1 MIQVYADG
9 ALVYD
14 SRIDELALIE
24 LTATMGLNK
33 SGVATITMPREHP
46 AHDAF
51 TSYRTVVEIYQD
63 GVRKFRGR
71 ALYPTDD
78 FQLRRTIT
86 CEGERGFFRDAV
98 MRPYTYQTQDLA
110 SVFTDIIG
118 LYNGQVEEFKQFALG
133 TVDIPTPEAPIL
145 LESEEAESIAETLDK
160 LVEMCGGYITFSTN
174 AAGKRTVNWFE
185 KVSTR
190 STQVIEYGGNLLDF
204 ARTDATT
211 DLATVIFPYGAKNAT
226 GKRINIKSENGD
238 LEYIMD
244 ADAVALRGFIA
255 KPVTWDDVTTPK
267 ALLAKAQQYLETSK
281 RVITSLELTAV
292 DLSLLDKSIDSFHLG
307 DTIRVRSKPHGV
319 DAEYQLE
326 EQDID
331 FLHPENNKVVLD
343 KSIATLTGSDVAGDR
358 RGTSELHRVERSIK
372 QDYQL
377 NQVAL
382 LEEQRALFSSLLK
395 QTSEALMLEVSEQYA
410 TNGEVEAVIQ
420 TTMTQLSDSFE
431 FLFSTL
437 EAKVDEND
445 AEARTQ
451 FEEIEKYIR
460 FQDGNI
466 ILGEVGNEITL
477 RIEND
482 RISFLDAGAEVAY
495 FSNQRLT
502 VLDGSFLHSLSVGSF
517 RFLPRENGNLS
528 LVKVGD

>member
-9 ALVYD
+9 SLIYD
-14 SRIDELALIE
+14 SRLDDLALIE

-63 GVRKFRGR
+63 KVLQFRGR
-71 ALYPTDD
+71 ALYPSDD

-98 MRPYTYQTQDLA
+98 MRPYTYQTEDLA
-110 SVFTDIIG
+110 SVFSDIIG

-133 TVDIPTPEAPIL
+133 TVDIPEPVDPIL
-145 LESEEAESIAETLDK
+145 LENEEAESIAETLDK

-174 AAGKRTVNWFE
+174 AAGKRTVSWFE

-190 STQVIEYGGNLLDF
+190 SAQVIEYGGNLIDF
-204 ARTDATT
+204 ARTDANT
-211 DLATVIFPYGAKNAT
+211 DLATVIVPYGAKNAT
-226 GKRINIKSENGD
+226 GKRINITTVNGGLD
-238 LEYIMD
+238 YIMD

-255 KPVTWDDVTTPK
+255 KSVYWDDITTPQ
-267 ALLAKAQQYLETSK
+267 ALLTKAQQYLDTSK
-281 RVITSLELTAV
+281 RVVTSLELTAF
-292 DLSLLDKSIDSFHLG
+292 DLSLLDKSIDSFRLG
-307 DTIRVRSKPHGV
+307 DTVRVRSKPHGV

-331 FLHPENNKVVLD
+331 FLHPENNRVVLD
-343 KSIATLTGSDVAGDR
+343 KSVATLTGSDVAGDR
-358 RGTSELHRVERSIK
+358 RGTSELHRVERNIK
-372 QDYQL
+372 QEYQL
-377 NQVAL
+377 NQAAL

-410 TNGEVEAVIQ
+410 TNGDIEAVIR

-431 FLFSTL
+431 FLFYQL
-437 EAKVDEND
+437 EEKVDTNGE
-445 AEARTQ
+445 ETRTQ
-451 FEEIEKYIR
+451 FAEIERFIR
-460 FQDGNI
+460 FEDGNI
-466 ILGEVGNEITL
+466 ILGESGNEITL

-482 RISFLDAGAEVAY
+482 RICFLDAGAEVAY

-528 LVKVGD
+528 LVKVGE

>member
-9 ALVYD
+9 SLIYD
-14 SRIDELALIE
+14 SRLDDLALIE

-63 GVRKFRGR
+63 KVLQFRGR
-71 ALYPTDD
+71 ALYPSDD

-98 MRPYTYQTQDLA
+98 MRPYTYQTKDLA
-110 SVFTDIIG
+110 SVFSDIIG

-133 TVDIPTPEAPIL
+133 TVDIPEPVDPIL
-145 LESEEAESIAETLDK
+145 LENEEAESIAETLDK
-160 LVEMCGGYITFSTN
+160 LVELCGGYITFSTN
-174 AAGKRTVNWFE
+174 AAGKRMVSWFE

-190 STQVIEYGGNLLDF
+190 SAQVIEYGGNLLDF
-204 ARTDATT
+204 ARTDANT
-211 DLATVIFPYGAKNAT
+211 DLATVIFPYGAKNSA
-226 GKRINIKSENGD
+226 GKRINIKSVNGD
-238 LEYIMD
+238 LEYIKD
-244 ADAVALRGFIA
+244 DDAVALRGFIA
-255 KPVTWDDVTTPK
+255 KAVTWDDITTPQ
-267 ALLAKAQQYLETSK
+267 ALLTKAQQYLDTSK
-281 RVITSLELTAV
+281 RVVTSLELTAF
-292 DLSLLDKSIDSFHLG
+292 DLSLLDKSIDSFRLG
-307 DTIRVRSKPHGV
+307 DIVRVRSKPHGV

-331 FLHPENNKVVLD
+331 FLHPENNRVVLD

-358 RGTSELHRVERSIK
+358 RGTSELHRVERNIK
-372 QDYQL
+372 QEYQL
-377 NQVAL
+377 NQAAL

-410 TNGEVEAVIQ
+410 TNGDIETVIR

-431 FLFSTL
+431 FLFYQL
-437 EAKVDEND
+437 EEKVDTNG
-445 AEARTQ
+445 AETRTQ
-451 FEEIEKYIR
+451 FEELEKYIR
-460 FQDGNI
+460 FEDGNI
-466 ILGEVGNEITL
+466 ILGESGNEITL

-495 FSNQRLT
+495 FSNKLLT

-528 LVKVGD
+528 LVKVGE

>member
-24 LTATMGLNK
+24 LTATLGLNK

-71 ALYPTDD
+71 ALYPADD
-78 FQLRRTIT
+78 FELRRTIT

-98 MRPYTYQTQDLA
+98 MRPYLYQEDPA
-110 SVFTDIIG
+110 DIFAEVIG
-118 LYNGQVEEFKQFALG
+118 LYNAQVEEFKQFALG
-133 TVDIPTPEAPIL
+133 TVDITDPNDYIR
-145 LESEEAESIAETLDK
+145 LESEEAESIADTLDK
-160 LVEMCGGYITFSTN
+160 LVEMCGGYITFGTN
-174 AAGKRTVNWFE
+174 EEGKRTVNWVE
-185 KVSTR
+185 EISTR
-190 STQVIEYGGNLLDF
+190 SSQVIEYGGNLIDF
-204 ARTDATT
+204 ARTDANT
-211 DLATVIFPYGAKNAT
+211 DLATVIVPYGAKNAT
-226 GKRINIKSENGD
+226 GKRVDIKSVNGGID
-238 LEYIMD
+238 YI
-244 ADAVALRGFIA
+244 ADEQAVALRGYIA
-255 KPVTWDDVTTPK
+255 KAVYWDDVTTPQALKTK
-267 ALLAKAQQYLETSK
+267 AEQYLETSK

-319 DAEYQLE
+319 DADYQLE

-358 RGTSELHRVERSIK
+358 RGTSELQRVERSIK
-372 QDYQL
+372 QEYQL
-377 NQVAL
+377 NQAAV

-410 TNGEVEAVIQ
+410 TNGEVETVIQ

-495 FSNQRLT
+495 FSNQHLT

-528 LVKVGD
+528 LVKVGGE

>member
-9 ALVYD
+9 SLIYD
-14 SRIDELALIE
+14 SRLDDLGLLE

-33 SGVATITMPREHP
+33 SGVATITMQRDHP

-63 GVRKFRGR
+63 KRLQFRGR
-71 ALYPTDD
+71 ALYPSDD

-98 MRPYTYQTQDLA
+98 MRPYTYATQDLA

-133 TVDIPTPEAPIL
+133 TIDIPTPKAPIL
-145 LESEEAESIAETLDK
+145 FESEEAESIGETLDK
-160 LVEMCGGYITFSTN
+160 LTEMCGGYILFDTN
-174 AAGKRTVNWFE
+174 AAGKRTVSWYE

-190 STQVIEYGGNLLDF
+190 SAQVIEYGGNLLDF
-204 ARTDATT
+204 ARTDANT
-211 DLATVIFPYGAKNAT
+211 DLATVIFPYGAKNSA
-226 GKRINIKSENGD
+226 GKRVNITSVNDG

-244 ADAVALRGFIA
+244 TDAVTLRGFIA
-255 KPVTWDDVTTPK
+255 KAVTWDDITTPDALKTK
-267 ALLAKAQQYLETSK
+267 AEQYLETSK
-281 RVITSLELTAV
+281 EIVTSLELTAF
-292 DLSLLDKSIDSFHLG
+292 DLSLLDKSIDSFRLG
-307 DTIRVRSKPHGV
+307 DRIQVRSKPHGV
-319 DAEYQLE
+319 DQEYQLD

-331 FLHPENNKVVLD
+331 FLHPEKNKVVLG
-343 KSIATLTGSDVAGDR
+343 KSVASLTGSDVAGDR
-358 RGTSELHRVERSIK
+358 RGTSELRQVERSIK

-377 NQVAL
+377 NQTTI
-382 LEEQRALFSSLLK
+382 LEEQRALFSTLMK

-410 TNGEVEAVIQ
+410 TNGDIEAVIQ
-420 TTMTQLSDSFE
+420 TKMTQLSDSFE
-431 FLFSTL
+431 FLFSQL
-437 EAKVDEND
+437 EAKVDTTGTETR
-445 AEARTQ
+445 AQ
-451 FEEIEKYIR
+451 FDEIEKYIR

-466 ILGEVGNEITL
+466 ILGESGNEITL

-495 FSNQRLT
+495 FSNKLLT

-528 LVKVGD
+528 LVKVGG